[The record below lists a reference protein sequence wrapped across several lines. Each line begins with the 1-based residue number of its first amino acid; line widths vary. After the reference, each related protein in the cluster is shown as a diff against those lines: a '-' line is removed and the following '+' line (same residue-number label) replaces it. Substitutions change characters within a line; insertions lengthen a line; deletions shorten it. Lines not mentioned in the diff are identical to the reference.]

1 MRVQQIGVAML
12 HATPTYSARASWHDG
27 GHMRFTARTALIGL
41 ATTAAIASCGPASK
55 RDLSQVPQRQIS
67 FDDQCRLQAYF
78 DQRNNSPARAFRV
91 IDETQ
96 SAIDMTVEEDDG
108 RERRRSV
115 EVGSGEYEITDRP
128 ARRRL
133 QQLIDDE
140 YNNVPDLGL
149 MQRGAHVRVRV
160 RYWVSSSVRRLVPA
174 NMITITGPLATVS
187 IPFNPCVGEFLFG
200 SQVYA
205 MRRRFI
211 DDANARAAGRV
222 PPSVVQTIDSERRE
236 AGAEDASVSDAGL
249 SEAGAAR
256 D

>member
-1 MRVQQIGVAML
+1 MRALYCSALFCSVFS
-12 HATPTYSARASWHDG
+12 ATV
-27 GHMRFTARTALIGL
+27 
-41 ATTAAIASCGPASK
+41 ASCGPASK

-96 SAIDMTVEEDDG
+96 SAIEMTVEDDDG
-108 RERRRSV
+108 RQRTRTV
-115 EVGSGEYEITDRP
+115 EVGTGEYEISDRP

-133 QQLIDDE
+133 QQLIDEE
-140 YNNVPDLGL
+140 YDRVPDLGL

-160 RYWVSSSVRRLVPA
+160 RYWLSNSVRRLVPA
-174 NMITITGPLATVS
+174 SLVTITGPSGSAS

-200 SQVYA
+200 SEVYR

-211 DDANARAAGRV
+211 DDANARAVGRI
-222 PPSVVQTIDSERRE
+222 PPSEIAVVE
-236 AGAEDASVSDAGL
+236 AARVDAGPV
-249 SEAGAAR
+249 AAS
-256 D
+256 DSSTAD

>member
-1 MRVQQIGVAML
+1 M
-12 HATPTYSARASWHDG
+12 HAGPTHTARPPWHDG
-27 GHMRFTARTALIGL
+27 LRMRALYCSAL
-41 ATTAAIASCGPASK
+41 FCSVFSATVASCGPASK

-96 SAIDMTVEEDDG
+96 SAIEMTVEDDDG
-108 RERRRSV
+108 RQRTRTV
-115 EVGSGEYEITDRP
+115 EVGTGEYEISDRP

-133 QQLIDDE
+133 QQLIDEE
-140 YNNVPDLGL
+140 YDRVPDLGL

-160 RYWVSSSVRRLVPA
+160 RYWLSNSVRRLVPA
-174 NMITITGPLATVS
+174 SLVTITGPSGSAS

-200 SQVYA
+200 SEVYR

-211 DDANARAAGRV
+211 DDANARAVGRI
-222 PPSVVQTIDSERRE
+222 PPSEIAVVE
-236 AGAEDASVSDAGL
+236 AARVDAGPV
-249 SEAGAAR
+249 AAS
-256 D
+256 DSSTAD

>member
-1 MRVQQIGVAML
+1 MRALHRSALFGSVVA
-12 HATPTYSARASWHDG
+12 
-27 GHMRFTARTALIGL
+27 
-41 ATTAAIASCGPASK
+41 AAVASCGPASK

-96 SAIDMTVEEDDG
+96 SAVEMTVEDDDG
-108 RERRRSV
+108 RQRTRTV
-115 EVGSGEYEITDRP
+115 EVGTGEYEITDRP

-133 QQLIDDE
+133 QQLIDEE
-140 YNNVPDLGL
+140 YDRVADLGL

-160 RYWVSSSVRRLVPA
+160 RYWLSNSVRRLVPE
-174 NMITITGPLATVS
+174 NTITITGPLASAT

-200 SQVYA
+200 NDVYR
-205 MRRRFI
+205 MRRRFL
-211 DDANARAAGRV
+211 DDANARAVGRI
-222 PPSVVQTIDSERRE
+222 PPSEVAAVE
-236 AGAEDASVSDAGL
+236 AARSDAATTVISDASV
-249 SEAGAAR
+249 R